1 MFKNIQTH
9 KPGKSGLCVYSLIV
23 FLFFIVNAFAL
34 TSCDNNAIEDDPNP
48 ENNDSIPKEEDV
60 IVLSPEDIID
70 YDKFYKPNEFSR
82 MDMLR
87 DDSRWSFVRSRQSE
101 HFIVFWEPGFG
112 LDPNASS
119 VPADLRV
126 DIDDLLN
133 KAESFFRVNIDV
145 LKFADLEKSNLSK
158 YKMQIYLL
166 FQREWAAYGGGID
179 DVIGGGLIL

>member
-70 YDKFYKPNEFSR
+70 YDKFYKPTNLAGWTCCETTA
-82 MDMLR
+82 DGHL
-87 DDSRWSFVRSRQSE
+87 SE
-101 HFIVFWEPGFG
+101 AG
-112 LDPNASS
+112 N
-119 VPADLRV
+119 
-126 DIDDLLN
+126 LN
-133 KAESFFRVNIDV
+133 ILSFFKPDGARSQCI
-145 LKFADLEKSNLSK
+145 FRS
-158 YKMQIYLL
+158 
-166 FQREWAAYGGGID
+166 G
-179 DVIGGGLIL
+179 